1 MNIGFFVRHFTE
13 RGTEIACYDYAHYN
27 ETILG
32 NKSYIICFTPDAQKL
47 HGFPDIRYSYAKFQ
61 TRFHIIEIRAIGDMC
76 DVIQQYNLD
85 AFYTITAGWPNDI
98 YQFDNAS
105 IWGKCKTIKHC
116 VFDTRI
122 PDSDFPLTIS
132 NELNREFNTSLTVIP
147 HIVSLPHTDE
157 DLRQSLG
164 IPREAIVFGRYGGY
178 DEFDLLVAM
187 EAIAEYILVN
197 PNAYFLFMNTRP
209 FYYHDRIIYLEKNLD
224 LLYKTKFINTCD
236 AMIHARCR
244 GETFGLSIGEF
255 SVRNRPI
262 ITCKT
267 GVELEHIRILGDC
280 ALLYESKEDLL
291 RIFSNILQIKSG
303 RENWRAYGI
312 FTPEYVMGLFKTL
325 VFDKIESTDN
335 SAIIIPNS
343 NILYGK

>member
-32 NKSYIICFTPDAQKL
+32 NKSYIICFTPDAQKY
-47 HGFPDIRYSYAKFQ
+47 HDFPDDRDSYAKFQ
-61 TRFHIIEIRAIGDMC
+61 TRFHIIEISDIRVMGN
-76 DVIQQYNLD
+76 VIQQYNLA
-85 AFYTITAGWPNDI
+85 AFYTITSGGLRDI
-98 YQFDNAS
+98 YQFENAS

-116 VFDTRI
+116 VFDTRF
-122 PDSDFPLTIS
+122 PESDFPITIS
-132 NELNREFNTSLTVIP
+132 KDLNRVFRTSLPVIP

-164 IPREAIVFGRYGGY
+164 IPRNAVVFGRYGGY
-178 DEFDLLVAM
+178 DEFNLVVAA
-187 EAIAEYILVN
+187 EAIVEYALVN
-197 PNAYFLFMNTRP
+197 PNVYFLFMNTRP
-209 FYYHDRIIYLEKNLD
+209 FYHNERIIYLEKTVD
-224 LLYKTKFINTCD
+224 SLYKTKFINTCD
-236 AMIHARCR
+236 AMIHARYR

-280 ALLYESKEDLL
+280 ALLYESKEDLI
-291 RIFSNILQIKSG
+291 RIFHNILHIKSG

-312 FTPEYVMGLFKTL
+312 FTPEYVMRLFKAQ

-335 SAIIIPNS
+335 SATSIPNS
-343 NILYGK
+343 NI